1 MLINKYKPK
10 TIDECVFHEDIRI
23 LIKNMCT
30 NNEVPHLIFYGP
42 KGVGK
47 KTLIEVLLRELY
59 KSNMD
64 QIYYQTY
71 NVTGSGN
78 KIIPIDVRQSNCHMI
93 IEPTNTNFDKY
104 LIQDVVREYLKKPA
118 TFIFGKKS
126 TIFKTIII
134 NNVDNL
140 SYYAQTSLRRTIEL
154 NSGKCRFIMW
164 TRSLSKVMAPLRSR
178 CFCMCVKYPSKEQC
192 FKFLLEVAGYE
203 QLFLTCN
210 DYNTILDKSKN
221 NIKTML
227 WFLELYKYKVSF
239 ETPYDM
245 IMDILFKLLLTCE
258 LKYIKEI
265 ELIVYN
271 VVITIMSSSN
281 VMIDLVNKL
290 LASELI
296 SEESKQTIIKTAAN
310 IDYNYTRNRRE
321 IIHFGNFV
329 IKVMNTLYNDPT
341 FVSKRIDDAYLKK
354 FIKIYIK
361 TTNKKDMDDDLNDSA
376 TGLNYDSDVE

>member
-1 MLINKYKPK
+1 MLINKYKPA
-10 TIDECVFHEDIRI
+10 TIDECVFHEDKRI
-23 LIKNMCT
+23 LIKNMCM

-42 KGVGK
+42 KGCGK

-59 KSNMD
+59 KDNMD
-64 QIYYQTY
+64 KIYYHTY

-118 TFIFGKKS
+118 TFVFGRKS

-178 CFCMCVKYPSKEQC
+178 CFCMCIKYPNKKEC
-192 FKFLLEVAGYE
+192 FKFLLDIASKE
-203 QLFLTCN
+203 QLDLSYQ
-210 DYNTILDKSKN
+210 DYQIITEKSKN

-227 WFLELYKYKVSF
+227 WYLELFKYKVSYD
-239 ETPYDM
+239 TPYDM
-245 IMDILFKLLLTCE
+245 IMDVLFKLLLTCE

-281 VMIDLVNKL
+281 VMIDQVNKL
-290 LASELI
+290 LMSNFI
-296 SEESKQTIIKTAAN
+296 SEESKETIIKTAAS

-329 IKVMNTLYNDPT
+329 IKVMNTLYHDPT
-341 FVSKRIDDAYLKK
+341 FTSKRIDDAYLKK
-354 FIKIYIK
+354 FIKNNIK
-361 TTNKKDMDDDLNDSA
+361 TINKKDIDVDDLTDSN
-376 TGLNYDSDVE
+376 GLNYDSDD